1 MSVLRQVGGGVSRW
15 IDAVAATIVA
25 WLGWFSSHRSVR
37 LVELENGQFEVR
49 GGRSDA
55 RRAARDRVAIV
66 DGRLEGPSSA
76 RLAAALRGSR
86 AELVLQPGRFLFR
99 PLELPG
105 RAAEFLDGVVRS
117 QIDRLTPWSAADAA
131 FGWQGP
137 TEAGSNR
144 IAVTVVATARAVVSP
159 YVQAIASLGP
169 RSISVLTIPP
179 DSGAEA
185 APVKVLEERARGA
198 LDAASIRRLLVIVL
212 SIAAL
217 AAIGAVAAD
226 IVIANDLEAKRQEL
240 ARRITGARTAARV
253 SGESPQDAATV
264 ALRAVER
271 RRHESPAS
279 VMILETLSQLLP
291 DHTYV
296 TEMRVEGDKLRLVG
310 LTRDA
315 PSLIGLIEQSGRFTR
330 ATFFA
335 PTTRSPTDPG
345 ERFHIEAQI
354 GSSFAPR
361 S

>member
-1 MSVLRQVGGGVSRW
+1 MSILRQIAEGLSRW

-25 WLGWFSSHRSVR
+25 WLGWFSSPRAVR
-37 LVELENGQFEVR
+37 LVEVEPGQFELR
-49 GGRSDA
+49 TGKAGSSSTSG
-55 RRAARDRVAIV
+55 DRVTIA
-66 DGRLEGPSSA
+66 DGRIGGPSSA
-76 RLAAALRGSR
+76 RLAAAVRGSR
-86 AELVLQPGRFLFR
+86 AELVLQPARFLFR

-117 QIDRLTPWSAADAA
+117 QIDRLTPWTAADAV

-137 TEAGSNR
+137 SKVGSER
-144 IAVTVVATARAVVSP
+144 IAVTVVATARALVAP
-159 YVQAIASLGP
+159 YLQAIASLGP
-169 RSISVLTIPP
+169 QSMTVSTLLP
-179 DSGAEA
+179 DAGAGA
-185 APVKVLEERARGA
+185 VPVKVFEERARGV
-198 LDAASIRRLLVIVL
+198 LDVASVRRMLVITLAV
-212 SIAAL
+212 AAL
-217 AAIGAVAAD
+217 AAVGASVAD
-226 IVIANDLEAKRQEL
+226 IVIASGLDAKQQEL
-240 ARRITGARTAARV
+240 ARRIVGARAAARA
-253 SGESPQDAATV
+253 SGDAPLDAAT
-264 ALRAVER
+264 AAQRAVER
-271 RRHESPAS
+271 RKHESPAS
-279 VMILETLSQLLP
+279 VMILETLSQVLP

-296 TEMRVEGDKLRLVG
+296 TEFRVEGDKLRLVG